1 MKKILPLISTLII
14 FAFMAVSCLST
25 TTSGGEV
32 GADRNQL
39 MLISSETVELS
50 SKQSYEQVLAE
61 AKSKGVL
68 NKNASTTKRVQTIA
82 NKIINE
88 TKVYRTD
95 ALSWNWQINVIT
107 DSEINAWCL
116 PGGRIVVYTGIIDTL
131 KLTDSE
137 LAAVLG
143 HEISH
148 ALREHSREQL
158 SRQTLTEIGAYAF
171 SSIFNMNQSGSEFV
185 SLCSELIITL
195 PFSRSQETEAD
206 NMGTELMARAGY
218 DPYDAVKVWQKM
230 NKLTTNSTPEILS
243 THPSN
248 ESRIQNLNHVAAK
261 VYPLYKK

>member
-1 MKKILPLISTLII
+1 MKKILPLISTLFI

-95 ALSWNWQINVIT
+95 ALNWNWQINVIT

-116 PGGRIVVYTGIIDTL
+116 PGGRIVVYTGIIDSPTG
-131 KLTDSE
+131 
-137 LAAVLG
+137 AV
-143 HEISH
+143 
-148 ALREHSREQL
+148 R
-158 SRQTLTEIGAYAF
+158 
-171 SSIFNMNQSGSEFV
+171 
-185 SLCSELIITL
+185 
-195 PFSRSQETEAD
+195 
-206 NMGTELMARAGY
+206 
-218 DPYDAVKVWQKM
+218 
-230 NKLTTNSTPEILS
+230 
-243 THPSN
+243 
-248 ESRIQNLNHVAAK
+248 
-261 VYPLYKK
+261 